1 MWDKEQEKQEKKN
14 NDQTNETKHLVM
26 EGGGGWMNGVVKCTN
41 NWEKWE
47 LKHNQI
53 KRGWTNKRES
63 KQNVM
68 KKWGGLQSNKKME
81 SLFVCFFLS

>member
-26 EGGGGWMNGVVKCTN
+26 EGGGWMNGVVKCTN